1 MDDSVRMATRLWT
14 LALPRVSAFVGA
26 QVRDVQDRD
35 DILQETAV
43 AVLESIGRFD
53 PSQNFTAWAIGI
65 ARNQV
70 RLHFRRQARARK
82 LLDTESL
89 DVLTKIM
96 SEPDFA
102 KDRLYVH
109 LGECMESLE
118 IKARDICR
126 LRYEEDLK
134 PAAIAGRLGMT
145 ANHVAKTLQRIRE
158 RLKDCMARKAAMETS
173 S

>member
-14 LALPRVSAFVGA
+14 KAMPRVSAFVGA
-26 QVRDVQDRD
+26 QVRDIQDRD

-53 PSQNFTAWAIGI
+53 ASQNFTAWAIGI

-70 RLHFRRQARARK
+70 RLHFRRKARGRE
-82 LLDTESL
+82 LLDSDAL
-89 DVLTKIM
+89 DVLAGIM
-96 SEPDFA
+96 AEPDFA
-102 KDRLYVH
+102 DDRLYVH

-118 IKARDICR
+118 SKARDLCR

-145 ANHVAKTLQRIRE
+145 ANHVAKSLQRIRD
-158 RLKDCMARKAAMETS
+158 RLRDCMARKAVLEPTS
-173 S
+173 